1 MGAYSDAIATLSPVH
16 HWKLDETSGTNAV
29 DSGSGGA
36 TGTYT
41 ATASLNQS
49 SLIPSDVT
57 GKSVNFN
64 GPDSKLNITGVTV
77 RSTFSFV
84 FTVHLDTVDG
94 SFQIASAQG
103 TVGTAFNGAELVYS
117 DTLNRPLGLNAVA
130 GTTYNIVIT
139 SDNLN
144 LICYVDG
151 VATGVTPTASTG
163 VGVEVIGG
171 YSNSSYTLKGAMD
184 EVAVYDKVLTPTEVT
199 TLYDAYSGAPPVL
212 TYGRSYNV
220 KFPNAT
226 VDLLDSANH
235 KFDNTTSGL
244 TATFVQAAINELA
257 ASISGDLSY
266 THTQGVASST
276 WDVTHSLGKFPSIT
290 IVDSGGTTV
299 EGDVTMI
306 DINTVQIIFSA
317 SFSGKCYC
325 N

>member
-1 MGAYSDAIATLSPVH
+1 
-16 HWKLDETSGTNAV
+16 
-29 DSGSGGA
+29 
-36 TGTYT
+36 
-41 ATASLNQS
+41 
-49 SLIPSDVT
+49 
-57 GKSVNFN
+57 
-64 GPDSKLNITGVTV
+64 
-77 RSTFSFV
+77 
-84 FTVHLDTVDG
+84 
-94 SFQIASAQG
+94 
-103 TVGTAFNGAELVYS
+103 
-117 DTLNRPLGLNAVA
+117 
-130 GTTYNIVIT
+130 
-139 SDNLN
+139 
-144 LICYVDG
+144 
-151 VATGVTPTASTG
+151 
-163 VGVEVIGG
+163 
-171 YSNSSYTLKGAMD
+171 MD